1 MAEQQTC
8 GMGLAEN
15 SPLPGTLARVISAVA
30 DNLELHL
37 SALDQDD
44 EDSRNERTA
53 YEELLSEHRE
63 IAERLK
69 TAATKMASLRDL
81 PMGRHDK
88 DTMGNEE
95 VRYAFKTLI
104 SREQELLDLLT
115 D

>member
-15 SPLPGTLARVISAVA
+15 SPFPGALAKVVEQIA

-44 EDSRNERTA
+44 EDCRNERTA
-53 YEELLSEHRE
+53 YEALLSEHRE

-69 TAATKMASLRDL
+69 TTATKMASLRDL

-88 DTMGNEE
+88 DTLGNEE
-95 VRYAFKTLI
+95 VRYAFKTLV
-104 SREQELLDLLT
+104 SRE
-115 D
+115 